1 MIWVVLYMLL
11 FGGGGDASLA
21 RPFERVRP
29 AVQKV
34 VVEPA
39 RLAKTEA
46 ILTQVDEALA
56 AHRAQREQAFAAW
69 TELAKRRDVTK
80 ADLQARIRDCA
91 AANAAFDARLVELRF
106 ALRDV
111 LTRAEWQQVFPVP
124 K

>member
-11 FGGGGDASLA
+11 FGGGDASLA

-29 AVQKV
+29 AVQKA

-39 RLAKTEA
+39 RLAKAEA

-56 AHRAQREQAFAAW
+56 EHRAQREQAFAAW
-69 TELAKRRDVTK
+69 CELAKRRDVTK
-80 ADLQARIRDCA
+80 AELQARIEACA

-111 LTRAEWQQVFPVP
+111 LTRAEWQQVFPAP